1 MTNKQE
7 SLINNYCNTNLEN
20 IDDNM
25 YIEEDND
32 IDEDSFEVEKILN
45 HRKFKKRMKFIV
57 KWRDYDDSYNEWIW
71 QENFNDTTIID
82 NYLKSLTN

>member
-1 MTNKQE
+1 
-7 SLINNYCNTNLEN
+7 
-20 IDDNM
+20 
-25 YIEEDND
+25 
-32 IDEDSFEVEKILN
+32 FEVEKILN
-45 HRKFKKRMKFIV
+45 HRKFKKRMKFLV